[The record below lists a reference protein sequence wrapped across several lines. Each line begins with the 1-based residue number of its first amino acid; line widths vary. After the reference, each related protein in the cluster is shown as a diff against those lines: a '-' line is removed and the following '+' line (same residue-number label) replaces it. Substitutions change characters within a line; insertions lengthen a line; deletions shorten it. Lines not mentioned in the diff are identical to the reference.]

1 MQAIESVKVLDALA
15 ATGLGASTH
24 NPMLVEDYDYLV
36 VMIAT
41 ASSYNGTVKAQGSIL
56 HDKPDFAAAQS
67 VANPW
72 DYVQLR
78 DLEDASAIDGD
89 TGFTAAGTDDFRIF
103 KVNVDGL
110 RWFALNQT
118 ARAAGAVTAWV
129 KGFKVGH
136 NV

>member
-1 MQAIESVKVLDALA
+1 MRAAESIKVLDALA
-15 ATGLGASTH
+15 ATGLGTNAN
-24 NPMLVEDYDYLV
+24 NPLLVEDFDYLV
-36 VMIAT
+36 VAIAT

-56 HDKPDFAAAQS
+56 QDKPDFAAAQS

-72 DYVQLR
+72 DYIQLR

-89 TGFTAAGTDDFRIF
+89 TGFTAAGTDDFRLF

-129 KGFKVGH
+129 KGFKVAH
-136 NV
+136 D